1 MTRTRRIFVAWFAA
15 LLAWF
20 LLANLAGLVRP
31 RGLKPFRSAGFPYTV
46 ATWGFGIKE
55 DFDLSALALDTA
67 FAIATSAVVASVLAR
82 AAGVRARSVAGPGR
96 PV

>member
-1 MTRTRRIFVAWFAA
+1 MFVGWFAA
-15 LLAWF
+15 LMAWF

-31 RGLKPFRSAGFPYTV
+31 HGLKPFRSAGFPLTV

-55 DFDLSALALDTA
+55 GFDWSALALDA
-67 FAIATSAVVASVLAR
+67 ALAIAASAVAASVLAR
-82 AAGVRARSVAGPGR
+82 AAVVRARSVGGPGR

>member
-1 MTRTRRIFVAWFAA
+1 MPRSRRIFVGWFAA

-31 RGLKPFRSAGFPYTV
+31 RGLKPFRSAGFPLTV
-46 ATWGFGIKE
+46 AAWGFGFKGG
-55 DFDLSALALDTA
+55 FDWSALALDAA

-82 AAGVRARSVAGPGR
+82 AAVVRARSVGEAAR